1 MTIAIKITN
10 EDSRDK
16 AVVSVR
22 ELRRQEKSMLPF
34 VDSVVELQSGQSTT
48 RYVHGTQSLIVE
60 ELENG

>member
-1 MTIAIKITN
+1 MTIAIKISN

-34 VDSVVELQSGQSTT
+34 VDSVIELQGGQSAT
-48 RYVHGTQSLIVE
+48 RYVHSTQSLIIE
-60 ELENG
+60 ELKNG